1 VPATHRTT
9 NGSNGSDPFHNTTQA
24 LIDRACEDG
33 VMTYDV
39 LVDVLDGI
47 DDRAGF
53 DTLLDALA
61 ASGVSVHPPAQ
72 GAVLPIDLPPLPG
85 DDELTGNETLAR
97 VGNIP
102 ASDPIGLYFGQMAKE
117 PLLTAD
123 EEVQLAKRIELG
135 YLASGRLDEADH
147 DDARRR
153 SLDLI
158 AEQGQAARRHLGRAN
173 TRLVISIAKNYMGN
187 GMPFADLIQEGNVGL
202 MRAVDKYDYMRG
214 YRFSTYAT
222 WWIRQ
227 AITRGLAQKTRTI
240 RIPLHLTERIRT
252 MYRAARELE
261 QEMGRRPTPEEIADA
276 LSMTPDKVRS
286 MMDAS
291 RHAIAL
297 ETPVGE
303 DGDSEFGQFIEDESA
318 PAPAEVTDQHLLQES
333 IDELLNELTPRQAH
347 ILRLRFGLGGGEQ
360 HTLQEIADRF
370 GLSRER
376 IRQLEKTALRR
387 LRHPRF
393 ARTLRSYLA

>member
-1 VPATHRTT
+1 MPATHRSN
-9 NGSNGSDPFHNTTQA
+9 NGSNGSDPFHKTTQA
-24 LIDRACEDG
+24 LIDRACADG

-39 LVDVLDGI
+39 LVDALDGI
-47 DDRAGF
+47 DDRARF

-61 ASGVSVHPPAQ
+61 ASGTAIHPPAQ
-72 GAVLPIDLPPLPG
+72 GATLPTDLPPLPG
-85 DDELTGNETLAR
+85 DDDVEGEMLAH
-97 VGNIP
+97 VGSIP
-102 ASDPIGLYFGQMAKE
+102 ASDHIGLYFGQMAKE
-117 PLLTAD
+117 PLLTAG

-135 YLASGRLDEADH
+135 HLASERLNGSDR
-147 DDARRR
+147 DDAWAR

-158 AEQGQAARRHLGRAN
+158 SEQGQAARRHLGRAN

-252 MYRAARELE
+252 MYRVARELE
-261 QEMGRRPTPEEIADA
+261 QEMGHRPTPEEIADA

-303 DGDSEFGQFIEDESA
+303 DGDSEFGQFIEDESL

>member
-1 VPATHRTT
+1 VPANHRSN
-9 NGSNGSDPFHNTTQA
+9 NGSNGSDPFHRTAQA
-24 LIDRACEDG
+24 LIDRALPGG
-33 VMTYDV
+33 VVTYDV
-39 LVDVLDGI
+39 LVDALDGI
-47 DDRAGF
+47 DDRAAFGP
-53 DTLLDALA
+53 LLDALA
-61 ASGVSVHPPAQ
+61 AAGVAVHPPAQ
-72 GAVLPIDLPPLPG
+72 GMALPDDLPPLP
-85 DDELTGNETLAR
+85 DELDNGEALAR
-97 VGNIP
+97 VGGIP

-117 PLLTAD
+117 PLLTAG
-123 EEVQLAKRIELG
+123 EEVRLAKRIELG
-135 YLASGRLDEADH
+135 YLARERLGGADRG
-147 DDARRR
+147 DAWAR

-252 MYRAARELE
+252 MYKTARTLE
-261 QEMGRRPTPEEIADA
+261 QELGHRPTPEEIADA
-276 LSMTPDKVRS
+276 LSMSPDKVRS

-303 DGDSEFGQFIEDESA
+303 DGDSEFGQFIEDESL
-318 PAPAEVTDQHLLQES
+318 PAPSEVTDQHLLQES
-333 IDELLNELTPRQAH
+333 IDEVLNELTPRQAH

-360 HTLQEIADRF
+360 HTLQEIANKF